1 MIVSYFIDS
10 KDVTPEKPAEDGE
23 VGVCNASPRYQW
35 TLVTFIGIYTLVAV
49 ALEVW
54 SVNSCEYLITLAIM

>member
-49 ALEVW
+49 ALEV
-54 SVNSCEYLITLAIM
+54 